1 MPLLNRVN
9 FNFGNRQSRNIGKK
23 LIIFAVGLLLIFALF
38 ILFIEKS
45 EDQLNNAVAKA
56 NRPQYEAQV
65 FPQKSSSPPRK
76 VADLNE
82 NRIWELWRFNSP
94 NERLELIRLLQ
105 NYGFS
110 GPLAIPLLKNFLGHP
125 HQSIRQAAMR
135 GLAATQAYEAI
146 SILQEFIKDAV
157 PIEEST
163 EAALALATIEDTTV
177 SPILKAALDRNR
189 DLTLREHLVDALASR
204 PQAEASSFID
214 EFMQR
219 SDVEI
224 AEKQNLLRMA
234 GLNNAKNAEFLAGYL
249 DSADE
254 ELRYGAYQGLAL
266 NSDSRLTQMLIPK
279 VKAETDPSNRA
290 LVYEALG
297 NQLDANSLS
306 LGSLADSEENEYAR
320 LRALKAWTEAAAR
333 QNTPLLA
340 DVSSS
345 NRIAELQNA
354 ALKHEDFAERRVALI
369 ALAFVRYDQT
379 ARAAIDL
386 IARESSSP
394 KIRALAQGLLN
405 NQP

>member
-23 LIIFAVGLLLIFALF
+23 LIIFAVGFLLIFALF
-38 ILFIEKS
+38 ILFIEES
-45 EDQLNNAVAKA
+45 ENQLIHIVAIA
-56 NRPQYEAQV
+56 NKPQYKAHV
-65 FPQKSSSPPRK
+65 FPQKSSLPPRK

-94 NERLELIRLLQ
+94 NECLELIRLLQ
-105 NYGFS
+105 DYGFS

-135 GLAATQAYEAI
+135 GLAATQGYEAI
-146 SILQEFIKDAV
+146 SILQEFIKDTV

-163 EAALALATIEDTTV
+163 EAALALATIEDATV

-219 SDVEI
+219 SDVEL

-234 GLNNAKNAEFLAGYL
+234 GLNNAKNAEFLARYIN
-249 DSADE
+249 SPE
-254 ELRYGAYQGLAL
+254 EEIRYGAYQGLAL
-266 NSDSRLTQMLIPK
+266 VSDSRLTQILLPK
-279 VKAETDPSNRA
+279 VKTESDPGNRA

-297 NQLDANSLS
+297 NQHDVNPID
-306 LGSLADSEENEYAR
+306 LGLLADSEQSQHAR
-320 LRALKAWTEAAAR
+320 LRALKAWTEAAGR
-333 QNTPLLA
+333 QNTQLSLDLA
-340 DVSSS
+340 YAS
-345 NRIAELQNA
+345 RISELKEA
-354 ALKHEDFAERRVALI
+354 ALNHDDFAERRVALFS
-369 ALAFVRYDQT
+369 LAYVKNDPS
-379 ARAAIDL
+379 ARSAIDV
-386 IARESSSP
+386 ISKESDSV
-394 KIRALAQGLLN
+394 KIRGLARGMLN
-405 NQP
+405 SQP